1 MKNFTHK
8 LIRNLL
14 IIAAWELGKYLG
26 EQLVIYTNR
35 NDEVDVPTDFNIDD
49 HKHLNNLKAEV
60 SE

>member
-60 SE
+60 SD

>member
-1 MKNFTHK
+1 MKNFTHT

-35 NDEVDVPTDFNIDD
+35 NDEVDIPNDFNIDD
-49 HKHLNNLKAEV
+49 HIHLNEV
-60 SE
+60 SGWK

>member
-35 NDEVDVPTDFNIDD
+35 NDEVDVPADFNIDD

-60 SE
+60 SD

>member
-35 NDEVDVPTDFNIDD
+35 NDEVEAPADFNIDD
-49 HKHLNNLKAEV
+49 HIHLNDLKAEV

>member
-26 EQLVIYTNR
+26 EQLIIYANR
-35 NDEVDVPTDFNIDD
+35 NDEVEGPADFNIHD
-49 HKHLNNLKAEV
+49 HIHLNNIKAEV

>member
-35 NDEVDVPTDFNIDD
+35 NDEVDVPADFNIDD
-49 HKHLNNLKAEV
+49 HKHLNEV
-60 SE
+60 SGWKYL

>member
-35 NDEVDVPTDFNIDD
+35 NDDVEAPADFNIDD
-49 HKHLNNLKAEV
+49 HIHLNNIKVEV

>member
-1 MKNFTHK
+1 MKNFKHT

-14 IIAAWELGKYLG
+14 IIGAWELGKYLG

-60 SE
+60 SD